1 MSKIIKKINSFLL
14 SNPDKIALSDGFDLQ
29 ISYANLSKEINKISQ
44 ILQKYN
50 LQSLA
55 ILAENSPAW
64 IAFDLACLNSEITN
78 TPIPH
83 FFSEK
88 QIENLITES
97 SLQAVLIDAES
108 SLAALQSK
116 KKQSISLTIFNKE
129 FQLIFLENQS
139 KPKLNKIAKIT
150 FTSGSTSNAKG
161 VCLTQENLENVVFS
175 LVKNLES
182 ENLQANLS
190 VLPLAVLLENIAGVY
205 VSLVLGAASII
216 PPLSEVGIS
225 NSSSLN
231 LEKFCQIIN
240 QTKPESIILVP
251 ELAKVLIA
259 LVSAQKIN
267 NSNFKFIALGGAK
280 IANDLLIAAQKLN
293 LPIYQ
298 GYGLSEVASVVSLN
312 NKNSNKTGS
321 VGKILPHL
329 EVKIATDGEI
339 LVKGNLAKSY
349 SNLENFSVDGNG
361 FYKTGDVGRI
371 DEDGF
376 LFIDGRKKDIF
387 ITSFG
392 RNVSPAWVES
402 ELLKSQIILQACVF
416 GEAMPKNVAII
427 TSNCDLKAVE
437 SEVAK
442 INSNL
447 PDYAQIGKIILTKE
461 PFSLQ
466 NNMLTGNGRIRR
478 STIFNFY
485 QQQII
490 NT

>member
-1 MSKIIKKINSFLL
+1 MSKIIEKINSVSL

-29 ISYANLSKEINKISQ
+29 VSYANLNKEINKISQ
-44 ILQKYN
+44 ILQKHN

-55 ILAENSPAW
+55 ILVENSPAW
-64 IAFDLACLNSEITN
+64 IAFDLACLNSKITN

-83 FFSEK
+83 FFCEK
-88 QIENLITES
+88 QIENLIKES
-97 SLQAVLIDAES
+97 CLQAVLVDNS
-108 SLAALQSK
+108 SSYFSEK
-116 KKQSISLTIFNKE
+116 NNKMELTIFNKK
-129 FQLIFLENQS
+129 FQLIFLENQVKS
-139 KPKLNKIAKIT
+139 NLNKIAKIT
-150 FTSGSTSNAKG
+150 FTSGSTSSAKG
-161 VCLTQENLENVVFS
+161 VCLTKENLENVVFS
-175 LVKNLES
+175 LAKNLQS
-182 ENLQANLS
+182 ENLKANLS
-190 VLPLAVLLENIAGVY
+190 VLPLAILLENIAGVY
-205 VSLVLGAASII
+205 VSLVLEAVSII
-216 PPLSEVGIS
+216 PPLSEVGIT

-259 LVSAQKIN
+259 LTSFQKIN
-267 NSNFKFIALGGAK
+267 NPNFKFIALGGAK

-312 NKNSNKTGS
+312 NRNSNKIGS

-339 LVKGNLAKSY
+339 LIKGNLAKSY
-349 SNLENFSVDGNG
+349 SNLENSSVDGDG

-427 TSNCDLKAVE
+427 TSNCDLKIVE

-442 INSNL
+442 INSSL
-447 PDYAQIGKIILTKE
+447 PDYVQIGKIILTKE
-461 PFSLQ
+461 PFSLK

-478 STIFNFY
+478 EAILNFY

-490 NT
+490 NL